1 MPSSELEHV
10 LNSRAFEKTPTLKK
24 LLTYLWDHRDENIS
38 EYAIATEAVG
48 RRADFEPR
56 FDATV
61 RVLVSRL
68 RHRLK
73 EFYDTEG
80 SHLPTQ
86 IVIPLGAHQV
96 QIVSVGS
103 ESVSLPFEPVQS
115 GVGQAF
121 TRQPSMSIRRIA
133 WIELIIILI
142 LVFSNGWTLWLRNR
156 EQQESKRVQ
165 ERRLPDFWRQF
176 LGNGKSTQ
184 VIVPNPVFFSWE
196 NGLTARDKMVN
207 DFAKLGDSPVLREL
221 GHRFGPPS
229 LSQQY
234 VPSPDAFASLRL
246 DRYLDPD
253 GTRMRISTTAGVSA
267 SDLDHENVIVLGTP
281 NTLAPLQNILDRLS
295 FRVDVPTRSVID
307 RRSAA
312 GMPSKF
318 ETVQQS
324 ATRIATP
331 GIIASLPGGVGTN
344 HVLVLI
350 TTHYTSA
357 LVSYLTSDIG
367 LRELKNA
374 QAASGNHPYF
384 EAVIVSEIEDTTAL
398 RGKLVEF
405 RPYIP
410 RP

>member
-1 MPSSELEHV
+1 MPSPELEHV
-10 LNSRAFEKTPTLKK
+10 LSSRAFEKTPTLRK
-24 LLTYLWDHRDENIS
+24 LLIYLWDHRDENIS

-68 RHRLK
+68 RQRLK

-103 ESVSLPFEPVQS
+103 EIASPPLEGVQS
-115 GVGQAF
+115 DV
-121 TRQPSMSIRRIA
+121 TLQPNVSIRGIA
-133 WIELIIILI
+133 WIELVIILI
-142 LVFSNGWTLWLRNR
+142 LIFSNGWTLWLRNR
-156 EQQESKRVQ
+156 QQQESKRVQ
-165 ERRLPDFWRQF
+165 ESRLPDFWRQF

-207 DFAKLGDSPVLREL
+207 DFSEIGDSPVLRDLE
-221 GHRFGPPS
+221 HRFGPPT

-234 VPSPDAFASLRL
+234 VSSPDALASLRL

-253 GTRMRISTTAGVSA
+253 GTRMRFSTTADVSA
-267 SDLDHENVIVLGTP
+267 SDLDHENIIILGTP
-281 NTLAPLQNILDRLS
+281 NTLAPLRNILDRLS

-307 RRSAA
+307 RRSTA

-324 ATRIATP
+324 ATRITTP
-331 GIIASLPGGVGTN
+331 GIIASLPGGAGTN

-350 TTHYTSA
+350 TTQYTSA

-367 LRELKNA
+367 LQELRKA

-384 EAVIVSEIEDTTAL
+384 EAVIVSDIEDTTAL

>member
-1 MPSSELEHV
+1 MPSSELEYV
-10 LNSRAFEKTPTLKK
+10 LSSRAFEKTPTLRK

-68 RHRLK
+68 RQRLK

-80 SHLPTQ
+80 SHLLTQ

-103 ESVSLPFEPVQS
+103 EIASPPLEGVQS
-115 GVGQAF
+115 DATLHPNV
-121 TRQPSMSIRRIA
+121 SIRRIA
-133 WIELIIILI
+133 WIESVIILI
-142 LVFSNGWTLWLRNR
+142 LIFSNGWTLWLRNR
-156 EQQESKRVQ
+156 QQQESKRVQ
-165 ERRLPDFWRQF
+165 ESRLPDFWRQF

-207 DFAKLGDSPVLREL
+207 DFSEIGDSPVLRDLE
-221 GHRFGPPS
+221 HRFGPPT

-253 GTRMRISTTAGVSA
+253 GTRIRFFTTAEVSA
-267 SDLDHENVIVLGTP
+267 SDLDRQNIIILGTP
-281 NTLAPLQNILDRLS
+281 NTLAPLRNILDRLS

-307 RRSAA
+307 RRSTA

-324 ATRIATP
+324 ATRITTP
-331 GIIASLPGGVGTN
+331 GIIASLPGGAGTN

-350 TTHYTSA
+350 TTQYTSA

-367 LRELKNA
+367 LQELRKA

-384 EAVIVSEIEDTTAL
+384 EAVIVSDIEDTTAL